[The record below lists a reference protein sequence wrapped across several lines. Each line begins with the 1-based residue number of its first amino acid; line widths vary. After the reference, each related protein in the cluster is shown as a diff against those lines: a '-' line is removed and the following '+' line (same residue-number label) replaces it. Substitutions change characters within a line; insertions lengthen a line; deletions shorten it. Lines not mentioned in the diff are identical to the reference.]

1 MNRSHIPRWL
11 LDRRASGDVSVARPQ
26 QEDPVVRL
34 FRGLR
39 RAGRF
44 RQMLSQIFRMLWQI
58 VRQVPTGTAPNTA
71 ATPARYQELAN
82 SLELPDRPVPL
93 SKLERAVP
101 GEATLAGRMAR
112 LAANAVIANY
122 CASKVLDCSA
132 NAMRDQHAKS
142 HGCVEAE
149 LVVRD
154 DLPVEFTTSLFR
166 PRARYRTTVRFSNG
180 VGTRQ
185 SDKKVDARGMSIKL
199 RGVNTA
205 TLLGTLAPARAR
217 AGEHDF
223 VLSSFPVFF
232 CKDVV
237 DYSQFMDA
245 VSAPHVT
252 WSEKFSWLA
261 RWVVF
266 GVQHPRQLI
275 TFARIALVQIHNPL
289 TATYHSMS
297 PYLFGEDKVVRYVV
311 SPARRRNNVARWW
324 TFLCWWR
331 SDDFLRDA
339 LVKDLDPATHRP
351 GDDLAF
357 DFSIRVR
364 HSASPDDVEDASRW
378 WNRPLDRTVRLGS
391 IEIPK
396 QDFLTPDRQYECEH
410 MTFNPWNCLE
420 QHRPLGSINRMR
432 LAVYLASLQVRQKL
446 NMVAS

>member
-1 MNRSHIPRWL
+1 MSRI
-11 LDRRASGDVSVARPQ
+11 
-26 QEDPVVRL
+26 
-34 FRGLR
+34 
-39 RAGRF
+39 
-44 RQMLSQIFRMLWQI
+44 
-58 VRQVPTGTAPNTA
+58 
-71 ATPARYQELAN
+71 
-82 SLELPDRPVPL
+82 
-93 SKLERAVP
+93 
-101 GEATLAGRMAR
+101 
-112 LAANAVIANY
+112 AANAVISNY
-122 CASKVLDCSA
+122 CAMKISDCSA

-142 HGCVEAE
+142 HGCVKAE
-149 LVVRD
+149 FIVRD
-154 DLPVEFTTSLFR
+154 DLPAEFTTSLFR
-166 PRARYRTTVRFSNG
+166 PRARYPTIVRFSNG
-180 VGTRQ
+180 VGRPQ
-185 SDKKVDARGMSIKL
+185 SDKKIDGRGMSIKL

-205 TLLGTLAPARAR
+205 TLLGALAPDRTR

-252 WSEKFSWLA
+252 WSEWFGWIA
-261 RWVVF
+261 RWFVF

-275 TFARIALVQIHNPL
+275 TFFRIGLVTINNPL

-311 SPARRRNNVARWW
+311 SPARRRNKVARWW
-324 TFLCWWR
+324 TFLWPR
-331 SDDFLRDA
+331 SENFLQDA

-357 DFSIRVR
+357 DFSILVR
-364 HSASPDDVEDASRW
+364 HSAGPDDVEDASRW

-396 QDFLTPDRQYECEH
+396 QNFLTPNQRYECEH
-410 MTFNPWNCLE
+410 MTFNPWNCVQ